1 MKGKNSTS
9 ATSVPT
15 QDISQWPFE
24 FPHPFIISGPC
35 SAESEDQVVQ
45 TAQKLADSGRVHLLR
60 AGIWK
65 PRTRPNSF
73 EGIGEPALDW
83 LIKAKEVTGLPVCTE
98 VANAFHV
105 EKCLEVGVDV
115 LWVGAR
121 TTVNPFSVQEIADA
135 LRGVDIPVMV
145 KNPINPDLQLWIGAL
160 ERLHLSGI
168 TKMAAIHRGFSSYGE
183 KKYRNQPMWE
193 IPIALMT
200 QHPELPVICDPSH
213 ITGKRELLFEVAQR
227 AMDMGMHGLMIESHP
242 DPDKALSD
250 RAQQVVP
257 EALIE
262 ILDQLRVRNGGQMPE
277 GGRGELQRL
286 REHIDHIDHE
296 ILHLIGQRMDA
307 AQKIGEFKK
316 ENNMMVLQ
324 LTRWKAIV
332 ESRCKWA
339 VDFDLSTEFM
349 EKYLEQIHKESIRV
363 QTRVMNKYQEN
374 SGPDEVL
381 W

>member
-1 MKGKNSTS
+1 MKGNTS
-9 ATSVPT
+9 SSKTLKPLPT
-15 QDISQWPFE
+15 DTWPFD

-35 SAESEDQVVQ
+35 SAESEEQVVQ
-45 TAQKLADSGRVHLLR
+45 TAIELAKSGRVHLLR

-73 EGIGEPALDW
+73 EGIGEPALEW
-83 LIKAKEVTGLPVCTE
+83 LMNAKEESGLPVCTE

-105 EKCLEVGVDV
+105 EKCLEAGVDV
-115 LWVGAR
+115 LWIGAR
-121 TTVNPFSVQEIADA
+121 TTVNPFSVQEIADS

-160 ERLHLSGI
+160 ERLQLSGI
-168 TKMAAIHRGFSSYGE
+168 NKLAAIHRGFSSYSE

-200 QHPELPVICDPSH
+200 QHPNLPVICDPSH
-213 ITGKRELLFEVAQR
+213 IAGKRELLFEVAQR

-242 DPDKALSD
+242 NPDKALSD
-250 RAQQVVP
+250 RAQQVKP
-257 EALIE
+257 PALIE
-262 ILDQLRVRNGGQMPE
+262 LLDQICIRNGDELPE
-277 GGRGELQRL
+277 AGLGELQLL

-296 ILHLIGQRMDA
+296 ILRLFGQRMEA
-307 AQKIGEFKK
+307 AKQIGEFKK

-324 LTRWKAIV
+324 LSRWKEIV
-332 ESRCKWA
+332 QSRTTWA
-339 VDFDLSTEFM
+339 QDFELSDNFM
-349 EKYLEQIHKESIRV
+349 EKYLEQLHKESIRV
-363 QTRVMNKYQEN
+363 QTRVMNDHAEN
-374 SGPDEVL
+374 STDEVL